1 MIKILLADDHS
12 IVRSGL
18 KTYIEKI
25 IPHSAIEE
33 ASDGDAVFEK
43 IRLGDYDLIIL
54 DINMPPDNSFDLVSN
69 ILTVKPRTR
78 ILMFS
83 MSPEEIYAKKYLSL
97 GALGYLNKDAS
108 AVEIE
113 QAINL
118 VLKNRRY
125 LSPSLTQALTESA
138 LGKNPN
144 NQNPFN
150 LLSPRELEI
159 VRHLMRGESVSEIG
173 ECLHLHT
180 STIGTHKARIFQ
192 KLHCKNIMELNELAI
207 LHNFIPG

>member
-159 VRHLMRGESVSEIG
+159 ARHLMRGESVSEIG